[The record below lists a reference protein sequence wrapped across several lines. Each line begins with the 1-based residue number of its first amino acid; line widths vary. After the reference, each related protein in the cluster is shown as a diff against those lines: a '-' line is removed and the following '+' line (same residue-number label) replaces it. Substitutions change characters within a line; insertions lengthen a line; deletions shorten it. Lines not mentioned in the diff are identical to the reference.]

1 MTLVFFLIY
10 SRRIVSRSMIR
21 MMVLDLIYVP
31 FLPNKLCLGNDYS
44 EQEDRF
50 MVKSMMVV
58 MEDQDDA
65 VGADMR
71 SISHIIVF
79 LFSRP
84 LK

>member
-1 MTLVFFLIY
+1 
-10 SRRIVSRSMIR
+10 MIP
-21 MMVLDLIYVP
+21 I
-31 FLPNKLCLGNDYS
+31 FHNKLCLGNDYS

-50 MVKSMMVV
+50 TVNSMMVV
-58 MEDQDDA
+58 MEDQDDG
-65 VGADMR
+65 VGADIW